1 MNWSPFLLEN
11 LPFAHGAPL
20 GQATLRAVPEDFQV
34 DEISGF
40 EPSGEGEH
48 LFLHIRK
55 RNQNTSWV
63 ASQIA
68 RAIGLSE
75 DLVSYAGMKDRRAVT
90 TQWFSVHIP
99 NRQMPDLSAVW
110 TDEIELLSHTWNA
123 RKLKR
128 GAHQGNRFMITLR
141 DVDGD
146 RKTLEQRLATIA
158 EQGVP
163 NYIGP
168 QRFGING
175 GNLPAGA
182 ALLASKPKRRLNHRE
197 SLGVSAVRSALF
209 NKVLA
214 ERIQLNAWAI
224 QLPGDVLQLDGRNSF
239 FCPDADDAALP
250 ERLARQEIHPTG
262 PFFGAGTSPVT
273 DDVLALENTVAEQAE
288 GLVERLARFGLDNQ
302 RRSLRLHVRELVSE
316 WLEEGSLRL
325 TFALPSGA
333 FATSV
338 LRELVQ
344 LRESADA
351 LPVE

>member
-141 DVDGD
+141 DVEGD
-146 RKTLEQRLATIA
+146 REAIERRLAVIA
-158 EQGVP
+158 AQG
-163 NYIGP
+163 
-168 QRFGING
+168 
-175 GNLPAGA
+175 
-182 ALLASKPKRRLNHRE
+182 
-197 SLGVSAVRSALF
+197 
-209 NKVLA
+209 
-214 ERIQLNAWAI
+214 
-224 QLPGDVLQLDGRNSF
+224 
-239 FCPDADDAALP
+239 
-250 ERLARQEIHPTG
+250 
-262 PFFGAGTSPVT
+262 
-273 DDVLALENTVAEQAE
+273 
-288 GLVERLARFGLDNQ
+288 
-302 RRSLRLHVRELVSE
+302 
-316 WLEEGSLRL
+316 
-325 TFALPSGA
+325 
-333 FATSV
+333 
-338 LRELVQ
+338 
-344 LRESADA
+344 
-351 LPVE
+351 